1 MAPILLPPGV
11 RMARP
16 LPVLVTGATGRTGAL
31 VLEKL
36 LKQPDLFAARGF
48 ARSPRKVEDRFGVS
62 PCFHFGDIKNP
73 ADLAPALEAC
83 QALVIL
89 TSAIPVMKAP
99 PEPGQPPE
107 FSYAEGEWPEQV
119 DYQGQ
124 VNQIEAARAAG
135 VNHILL
141 MGSLGGTNDQ
151 HPLNQMG
158 NGNILIW
165 KRKAEQYLQ
174 ASGIDYTIVRAG
186 GLLDAPGGRREL
198 LAGQDDQLLN
208 QPPAGVRPVIPRA
221 DVAEILVQ
229 ALLLPAARNKAFD
242 VIARPEDDPDARVTE
257 DFAAFFAQITP
268 GP

>member
-1 MAPILLPPGV
+1 MAPILLSQGV
-11 RMARP
+11 RMSRP

-62 PCFHFGDIKNP
+62 PYFRFGDIKNP

-83 QALVIL
+83 QALVIV

-99 PEPGQPPE
+99 PAPGQPPA

-119 DYQGQ
+119 DYHGQ

-186 GLLDAPGGRREL
+186 GLLDAPAGRREL
-198 LAGQDDQLLN
+198 LTGQDDQLLN

-257 DFAAFFAQITP
+257 DFAAFFAQIPP

>member
-1 MAPILLPPGV
+1 MS
-11 RMARP
+11 RP

-36 LKQPDLFAARGF
+36 LKRPALFAARGF
-48 ARSPRKVEDRFGVS
+48 ARSPRKVEDRFGVT
-62 PCFHFGDIKNP
+62 PYFRFGDIKNP
-73 ADLAPALEAC
+73 ADLARALEGC

-99 PEPGQPPE
+99 SGPGQTPE
-107 FSYAEGEWPEQV
+107 FSYPEGEWPEQV

-124 VNQIEAARAAG
+124 ANQIEAAQAAG

-141 MGSLGGTNDQ
+141 MGSLGGTNDL
-151 HPLNQMG
+151 HPLNRMG

-165 KRKAEQYLQ
+165 KRKAEQYLL

-198 LAGQDDQLLN
+198 LAGKDDQLLD
-208 QPPAGVRPVIPRA
+208 QSPAGVPPVIPRA

-229 ALLLPAARNKAFD
+229 ALLSPTARNKAFD
-242 VIARPEDDPDARVTE
+242 VIAKPEDAPQARVTE
-257 DFAAFFAQITP
+257 DFEAFFAQITP
-268 GP
+268 GS